1 MFGSYLIRYPLG
13 GMLSYVLQYMIGLK
27 RLGHRVVFVEKATHP
42 NACFDPDAGT
52 MGDDPGAG
60 IRVAG
65 AAFARFG
72 LDDGYCFV
80 DVHGRY
86 YGRERHEVEAEFAAA
101 AAFFDMGTHGAW
113 LDEASRSGVRVLL
126 DGEPGYNQI
135 LMTTGAGGPPLAYDV
150 YVTNGLNLGT
160 PRSWAPTAGVAWYA
174 VPHPFATELVDP
186 GPVPRGGALTT
197 IMNWRAHREIVFG
210 GERFGQKDVEF
221 ERFLPLPARVPVD
234 VEVAVAGP
242 GVPRQRLEQNGW
254 RVTDAHRVTA
264 SYDRYHAY
272 IDASLAEFSV
282 CKNVFV
288 ALRTGWFGDRSA
300 AYLAHGRP
308 VVLQDTG
315 FSDHLPTGEGLF
327 AVANEAEAAAAIDA
341 ILDDPERQGRAARE
355 IACEHLDAGRVLR
368 QLCDVVG
375 I

>member
-27 RLGHRVVFVEKATHP
+27 RLGHRVVFVEKAVHP
-42 NACFDPDAGT
+42 NGCFDPVAGT
-52 MGDDPGAG
+52 MGDDPSEGLRIA
-60 IRVAG
+60 R
-65 AAFARFG
+65 AAFERFG
-72 LDDGYCFV
+72 LDDGFCFV

-86 YGRERHEVEAEFAAA
+86 HGRERREIEAEFAGA

-113 LDEASRSGVRVLL
+113 LDEAARSGVRVLL

-160 PRSWAPTAGVAWYA
+160 ARSWAPSAGVDWYA
-174 VPHPFATELVDP
+174 FPHPFATSLVEP
-186 GPVPRGGALTT
+186 GPVPRSGALTT

-234 VEVAVAGP
+234 IEVAVAGP
-242 GVPRQRLEQNGW
+242 DVPRRRLEQNGW
-254 RVTDAHRVTA
+254 RVADAHGVTA
-264 SYDRYHAY
+264 SYDAYHLY
-272 IDASLAEFSV
+272 IDASLGEFSV

-327 AVANEAEAAAAIDA
+327 AVSDASEAAAAIDA
-341 ILDDPERQGRAARE
+341 ILDDPERHGRAARE